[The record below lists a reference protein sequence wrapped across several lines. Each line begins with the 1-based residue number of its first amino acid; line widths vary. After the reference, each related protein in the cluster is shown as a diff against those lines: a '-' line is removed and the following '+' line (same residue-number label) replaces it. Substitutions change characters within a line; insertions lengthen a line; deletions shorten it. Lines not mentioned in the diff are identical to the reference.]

1 MRRVV
6 AVLIILVF
14 LLPLWS
20 AEDVRYTIDDLIV
33 QMEAGNA
40 DLLKSDQEVIKAHLD
55 TSDAKGGYT
64 PTVDLLLTGTFMA
77 NPTLGPIKVNPN
89 DIKGLPDIVS
99 QIWTD
104 PLDVSMDMGNNMV
117 QGQLTVTQPIFTWG
131 KLSNAVKLYETV
143 EGLRRMERTDK
154 ENQLIAE
161 LRSRLDALFY
171 MDMIYPLLTSIEET
185 ADRLIAIAESAAE
198 EGVLLEEDV
207 LDARIQKQQ
216 VVLSRREIDSQYSS
230 VLEGLRTLTG
240 LSDLTMDQVDYTPD
254 EEMIDGILSLSL
266 EELTAAATS
275 PSLLTLQ
282 MAKGMET
289 VQGYITDIAK
299 GSIYGKP
306 DIALQLSASYGGSID
321 SNWLDGDTWGL
332 NITLALSTTL
342 WDGGKKMSDVKRAA
356 SDALSASIDY
366 SSAVRM
372 IEENVASAY
381 SSAMLSRDKI
391 EYSLLK
397 EASESAKADR
407 AEERM
412 KIGTASESDVLA
424 SRLAVL
430 QSQIETIT
438 ERISLSQSAYTL
450 MYLTAFDP
458 SRVPVINDG
467 MAK

>member
-1 MRRVV
+1 MRRIA

-171 MDMIYPLLTSIEET
+171 MDMIYPLLISIEET

-240 LSDLTMDQVDYTPD
+240 LGDLTMDQVDYTPD
-254 EEMIDGILSLSL
+254 EEMINEILSLSL

-366 SSAVRM
+366 SAAVRM

-397 EASESAKADR
+397 EASDSAKADR

-430 QSQIETIT
+430 QSRIETIT